1 MGAALFPHTLPLP
14 CSHGSRERHVPVHHT
29 YTMPNRNQPVQGL
42 FLPCCWGVWFFANL
56 LFSGPIYMQ
65 FLLDSLRIF
74 FDIFF
79 LMVHKD
85 RLERD
90 LWFCGE
96 RLPHSHQ
103 KRQRG
108 KVSKSCLLNMLFQF
122 SGICSPWDVL
132 VLQRLCAVDCLLYK
146 NQLRIDFHM
155 LKRASPVHYCLYFAM
170 TFLKMRPSI
179 LQRTFLDV
187 LFLAVTGSKC
197 WPGEF
202 GQSFV
207 EKHLHTATSRK

>member
-65 FLLDSLRIF
+65 FLLDSLCIFF
-74 FDIFF
+74 FDISF

-108 KVSKSCLLNMLFQF
+108 KVWRTEILGGFKVQEVVDNSSLHPEWKPSPTVGWRWGKKYAVMLGFGKDAQ
-122 SGICSPWDVL
+122 V
-132 VLQRLCAVDCLLYK
+132 V
-146 NQLRIDFHM
+146 
-155 LKRASPVHYCLYFAM
+155 ASPRLY
-170 TFLKMRPSI
+170 
-179 LQRTFLDV
+179 LQSL
-187 LFLAVTGSKC
+187 L
-197 WPGEF
+197 E
-202 GQSFV
+202 
-207 EKHLHTATSRK
+207 